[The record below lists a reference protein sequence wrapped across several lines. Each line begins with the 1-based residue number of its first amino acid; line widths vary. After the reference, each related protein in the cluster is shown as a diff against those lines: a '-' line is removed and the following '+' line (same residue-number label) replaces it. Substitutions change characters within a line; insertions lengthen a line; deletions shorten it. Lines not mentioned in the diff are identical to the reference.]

1 MSANDEDF
9 GFPGNR
15 EIIER
20 ALGRSTTQV
29 LFLAPDDAPGNRSL
43 VERGAELVRG
53 IELVPAA
60 ERFWAAAP
68 EPSAVAA
75 ASKDGIPADIAEAYM
90 RAKTEV
96 KAILADAVPAL
107 QQR

>member
-1 MSANDEDF
+1 MSPSDEDL

-20 ALGRSTTQV
+20 ALARSTTQV
-29 LFLAPDDAPGNRSL
+29 LFLAADDRSENRSL
-43 VERGAELVRG
+43 LERGTELVRG
-53 IELVPAA
+53 IELMPAA

-68 EPSAVAA
+68 APSAVAA

-90 RAKTEV
+90 RAKIEV
-96 KAILADAVPAL
+96 KAILAEEVPAL
-107 QQR
+107 RQR

>member
-1 MSANDEDF
+1 MRPSDEDL

-20 ALGRSTTQV
+20 ALAKSTTQV
-29 LFLAPDDAPGNRSL
+29 LFLAQDEGRGNRTL
-43 VERGAELVRG
+43 VERGAESVRG
-53 IELVPAA
+53 IELMPTSD
-60 ERFWAAAP
+60 RFWAAAP

-107 QQR
+107 HQR